1 MMKTNDTHSLL
12 FLAGVFLT
20 CMCGLMLQ
28 IMETRMLS
36 VIGQYNLAFFAIGV
50 AMLGMTAGAL
60 LVFYRFETTY
70 STARLSAAMARV
82 MCYFAWSVLG
92 SLAALLNLAL
102 VPYFEPTLTYVVAW
116 TLAVLVLLPPYV
128 LLGVAVSLA
137 LTRSSQG
144 ISLVYGVDL
153 LGASAG
159 CLVTLGLLTV
169 IDTYD
174 AILVV
179 GAIGAIAASAFSAAG
194 RDGGA
199 RTQATGLKGTPNFLV
214 RPGLALGVL
223 VLVAGVNALLGTHGL
238 RPILLKGPTL
248 ERSYALTEERWNSFS
263 RIAMTMRP
271 QSDAFLF
278 SASEV
283 APRVQLDQASI
294 SIDGEPQTVMYRF
307 SGDPHEVD
315 FLRFDATSLAYF
327 IRHQGRSAIIGIGGG
342 RDLLTASI
350 FGFRDITGVEYNPIL
365 VRMFAHDYLDFGGAG
380 KIPGLR
386 FAVDDAR
393 SWFARS
399 REHFDLIQMSMIDSW
414 ATTTAGAFTFSGNAL
429 YTVNGWKRFV
439 SRLTPDGVFTVSR
452 WYSPGHV
459 DETARILS
467 LAMATLIEMGEPKP
481 AEHLYLAAN
490 GKLST
495 LIVGRAPLS
504 MRDLSTLDETVQRL
518 HYQTLAAPNRASADA
533 VLKRILGAGTLDEL
547 IRIGRAT
554 PLNLA
559 PTWDANPFFFNQLR
573 ISYGADPA
581 SRIYAAIRASGV
593 LHGNITASLTLLTLV
608 IISIVAVVLVIIG
621 PAMSATHRSNANV
634 MLWSSAY
641 FLLIGVAF
649 MFVEI
654 TLIQRMSLFLGH
666 PIYSLAIVLFSIIL
680 ATGVGSLFS
689 DRAVPLSV
697 GSLVGWPLVLAV
709 YLGLLPLWWGKLLD
723 ATETGSLIERALVC
737 LVTVAP
743 AGVLMGFMFPTGMR
757 LCTRIDSRITPWLW
771 AVNGAAG
778 VLASGVVVLVSI
790 STSLNHSLWLGA
802 AAYALLAGVGPQL
815 LKLKQ
820 ASEDKDHCA
829 APEFGEDATPNILH
843 RGPDAPTD

>member
-1 MMKTNDTHSLL
+1 MKTTEAPPRWFLL
-12 FLAGVFLT
+12 GVFLT

-28 IMETRMLS
+28 IIETRVLS
-36 VIGQYNLAFFAIGV
+36 VMANYTLAFVAIGV

-70 STARLSAAMARV
+70 STASLSAAMARV
-82 MCYFAWSVLG
+82 MSYFAWSVLG
-92 SLAALLNLAL
+92 SFGVLLNLA
-102 VPYFEPTLTYVVAW
+102 VIPTFEPTLGFVASW
-116 TLAVLVLLPPYV
+116 TLTLLVLLPPYV
-128 LLGVAVSLA
+128 LLGIAVSLA
-137 LTRSSQG
+137 LTRSSQK

-153 LGASAG
+153 VGASSG
-159 CLVTLGLLTV
+159 CLVTLALLTI

-174 AILVV
+174 AMLIV
-179 GAIGAIAASAFSAAG
+179 GAIGALAASTFSAAG
-194 RDGGA
+194 RADA
-199 RTQATGLKGTPNFLV
+199 GTPNFLT

-238 RPILLKGPTL
+238 RPTLLKGEA
-248 ERSYALTEERWNSFS
+248 ERSYRLTEERWNSFS

-278 SASEV
+278 SASEL
-283 APRVQLDQASI
+283 APHVQLDQGMMT
-294 SIDGEPQTVMYRF
+294 IDAEANTAMYRF
-307 SGDPHEVD
+307 SGDPREID
-315 FLRFDATSLAYF
+315 FLRFDATALAYF
-327 IRHQGRSAIIGIGGG
+327 IRHQGRSAAIGIGGG

-365 VRMFAHDYLDFGGAG
+365 VRLFAQDYRDFSGAG

-386 FAVDDAR
+386 LFVDDAR

-399 REHFDLIQMSMIDSW
+399 HEQFDLIQMSMIDSW
-414 ATTTAGAFTFSGNAL
+414 AGTTAGAFTVSANPL

-452 WYSPGHV
+452 WYHPEHL
-459 DETARILS
+459 DETGRILS
-467 LAMATLIEMGEPKP
+467 LAMATLFEMGEAKP

-490 GKLST
+490 GRLST

-504 MRDLSTLDETVQRL
+504 MRDISTLDEAVQRL
-518 HYQTLAAPNRASADA
+518 HYKTLAAPNRVSADPI
-533 VLKRILGAGTLDEL
+533 LERILHAGTVDEL
-547 IRIGRAT
+547 IRIGRQT

-573 ISYGADPA
+573 LPDPGRPS
-581 SRIYAAIRASGV
+581 SRLHTALRESGV
-593 LHGNITASLTLLTLV
+593 LHGNLTANLTLLILV
-608 IISIVAVVLVIIG
+608 IISMVVVMMLIIG
-621 PAMSATHRSNANV
+621 PAMSSTRRSSV
-634 MLWSSAY
+634 SVTLWSSAY

-649 MFVEI
+649 IFVEI

-680 ATGVGSLFS
+680 ASGVGSLLS
-689 DRAVPLSV
+689 ERAVPLSV

-709 YLGLLPLWWGKLLD
+709 YLGVLPLWWGKLLD
-723 ATETGSLIERALVC
+723 GTEMGSLIERTSVC
-737 LVTVAP
+737 LLTVVP

-771 AVNGAAG
+771 AVNGAGG
-778 VLASGVVVLVSI
+778 VLASGLVVLVSI
-790 STSLNHSLWLGA
+790 DTSLNHSLWVGA
-802 AAYALLAGVGPQL
+802 VAYALLTVVGPRL
-815 LKLKQ
+815 RK
-820 ASEDKDHCA
+820 
-829 APEFGEDATPNILH
+829 FV
-843 RGPDAPTD
+843 

>member
-1 MMKTNDTHSLL
+1 MKTTEAPPRWFLL
-12 FLAGVFLT
+12 GVFLT

-28 IMETRMLS
+28 IIETRVLS
-36 VIGQYNLAFFAIGV
+36 VMANYTLAFVAIGV

-70 STARLSAAMARV
+70 STASLSAAMARV
-82 MCYFAWSVLG
+82 MSYFAWSVLG
-92 SLAALLNLAL
+92 SFGVLLNLA
-102 VPYFEPTLTYVVAW
+102 VIPTFEPTLGFVASW
-116 TLAVLVLLPPYV
+116 TLTLLVLLPPYV
-128 LLGVAVSLA
+128 LLGIAVSLA
-137 LTRSSQG
+137 LTRSSQK

-153 LGASAG
+153 VGASSG
-159 CLVTLGLLTV
+159 CLVTLALLTI

-174 AILVV
+174 AMLIV
-179 GAIGAIAASAFSAAG
+179 GAIGALAASTFSAAG
-194 RDGGA
+194 RADA
-199 RTQATGLKGTPNFLV
+199 GTPNFLT

-238 RPILLKGPTL
+238 RPTLLKGEA
-248 ERSYALTEERWNSFS
+248 ERSYRLTEERWNSFS

-278 SASEV
+278 SASEL
-283 APRVQLDQASI
+283 APHVQLDQGMMT
-294 SIDGEPQTVMYRF
+294 IDAEANTAMYRF
-307 SGDPHEVD
+307 SGDPREID
-315 FLRFDATSLAYF
+315 FLRFDATALAYF
-327 IRHQGRSAIIGIGGG
+327 IRHQGRSAAIGIGGG

-365 VRMFAHDYLDFGGAG
+365 VRLFAQDYRDFSGAG

-386 FAVDDAR
+386 LFVDDAR

-399 REHFDLIQMSMIDSW
+399 HEQFDLIQMSMIDSW
-414 ATTTAGAFTFSGNAL
+414 AGTTAGAFTVSANPL

-452 WYSPGHV
+452 WYHPEHL
-459 DETARILS
+459 DETGRILS
-467 LAMATLIEMGEPKP
+467 LAMATLFEMGEAKP

-490 GKLST
+490 GRLST

-504 MRDLSTLDETVQRL
+504 MRDISTLDEAVQRL
-518 HYQTLAAPNRASADA
+518 HYKTLAAPNRASADPI
-533 VLKRILGAGTLDEL
+533 LERILHAGTVDEL
-547 IRIGRAT
+547 IRIGRQT

-573 ISYGADPA
+573 LPDPGRPS
-581 SRIYAAIRASGV
+581 SRLHTALRESGV
-593 LHGNITASLTLLTLV
+593 LHGNLTANLTLLILV
-608 IISIVAVVLVIIG
+608 IISMVVVMMLIIG
-621 PAMSATHRSNANV
+621 PAMSSTRRSSV
-634 MLWSSAY
+634 SVTLWSSAY

-649 MFVEI
+649 IFVEI

-680 ATGVGSLFS
+680 ASGVGSLLS
-689 DRAVPLSV
+689 ERAVPLSV

-709 YLGLLPLWWGKLLD
+709 YLGVLPLWWGKLLD
-723 ATETGSLIERALVC
+723 GTEMGSLIERTSVC
-737 LVTVAP
+737 LLTVVP

-771 AVNGAAG
+771 AVNGAGG
-778 VLASGVVVLVSI
+778 VLASGLVVLVSI
-790 STSLNHSLWLGA
+790 DTSLNHSLWVGA
-802 AAYALLAGVGPQL
+802 VAYALLTVVGPRL
-815 LKLKQ
+815 RK
-820 ASEDKDHCA
+820 
-829 APEFGEDATPNILH
+829 FV
-843 RGPDAPTD
+843 

>member
-1 MMKTNDTHSLL
+1 MKTTDTHSLF

-36 VIGQYNLAFFAIGV
+36 VIGHYNLAFFAIGV
-50 AMLGMTAGAL
+50 AMLGMTGGAL

-70 STARLSAAMARV
+70 STARLSGAMARV

-102 VPYFEPTLTYVVAW
+102 IPYFEPTLTYVVGW

-137 LTRSSQG
+137 LTRSSQR

-159 CLVTLGLLTV
+159 CLVTLALLTV

-179 GAIGAIAASAFSAAG
+179 GAVGAIAASAFSAAG
-194 RDGGA
+194 GVGGA
-199 RTQATGLKGTPNFLV
+199 RTQAGPMTTPNFLV

-223 VLVAGVNALLGTHGL
+223 ALVAGVNALLGTHGL
-238 RPILLKGPTL
+238 RPVLLKGPTL
-248 ERSYALTEERWNSFS
+248 ERPYELTEERWNSFS
-263 RIAMTMRP
+263 RIGMTIRP

-283 APRVQLDQASI
+283 APQVQLDQAWM

-307 SGDPHEVD
+307 SGDPREVD
-315 FLRFDATSLAYF
+315 FLRFDATALAYY

-365 VRMFAHDYLDFGGAG
+365 VRLFVHDYPDFGGAG

-386 FAVDDAR
+386 LAVDDAR

-399 REHFDLIQMSMIDSW
+399 RENFDLIQMSMIDSW
-414 ATTTAGAFTFSGNAL
+414 ATTTAGAFTFSENAL

-439 SRLTPDGVFTVSR
+439 SRLTPNGVFTVSR

-467 LAMATLIEMGEPKP
+467 LAMATLIEMGEPNP
-481 AEHLYLAAN
+481 GEHLYLAAN

-504 MRDLSTLDETVQRL
+504 TRDLSTLDETVQRL
-518 HYQTLAAPNRASADA
+518 HYKTLAAPNRSSTEA
-533 VLKRILGAGTLDEL
+533 VLERILHAGTIDEL
-547 IRIGRAT
+547 IRIGGET

-559 PTWDANPFFFNQLR
+559 PTWDSNPFFFNQLR
-573 ISYGADPA
+573 ISSAAAPG
-581 SRIYAAIRASGV
+581 SRVRMAIKASGV

-608 IISIVAVVLVIIG
+608 IISMVAVVLVIIG
-621 PAMSATHRSNANV
+621 PAMSATYRSSANNL
-634 MLWSSAY
+634 LWSSAY

-666 PIYSLAIVLFSIIL
+666 PIYSLAIVLFGIIL
-680 ATGVGSLFS
+680 ATGVGSLLS

-697 GSLVGWPLVLAV
+697 GSLVAWPLVLAV

-723 ATETGSLIERALVC
+723 ETESGSLILRASVC
-737 LVTVAP
+737 LVMVVP

-757 LCTRIDSRITPWLW
+757 LCSRIDYRITPWLW

-778 VLASGVVVLVSI
+778 VLASGLVVLVSI
-790 STSLNHSLWLGA
+790 ATSLNHSLGLGA

-815 LKLKQ
+815 LKIQ
-820 ASEDKDHCA
+820 PSNSDCSEYKS
-829 APEFGEDATPNILH
+829 
-843 RGPDAPTD
+843 